1 MYHRGVEI
9 SASARIVGCLV
20 GGAVGDAL
28 GASVEF
34 DSYEAI
40 VQKHGAAGIV
50 DPAPAYGHPCPITD
64 DTQMT
69 LFTAEGLL
77 RAAVAGAADPTV
89 AIHRAYLRW
98 LHTQGCRSEH
108 PDFDDALDGW
118 LVREPGL
125 HSARAPGNTCIGG
138 LTRPRMGTP
147 DAPLNDSKGC
157 GGVMRIAPIGLVCAQ
172 PGPLAA
178 RACALSHGH
187 PSGWRAGYALA
198 EILGRQMRGES
209 VREAACAVVDDPT
222 IEGEVADALRAAIEL
237 GVRTRPPTVAAV
249 ASLGEGWVAEEALAI
264 AVYCVLASDDLATAV
279 RAAVNHGGDSD
290 STGSIAGQLAGAQ
303 WGERAIPR
311 AWRDALELR
320 EVVQTLAQDL
330 FSLRSDVTPTSRRY
344 PAG

>member
-1 MYHRGVEI
+1 M
-9 SASARIVGCLV
+9 V

-34 DSYEAI
+34 DTFAAI
-40 VQKHGAAGIV
+40 VQKHGPAGIV

-77 RAAVAGAADPTV
+77 RAARAGHADPT
-89 AIHRAYLRW
+89 ASIHRAYLRW

-108 PDFDDALDGW
+108 PDFEDALDGW

-125 HSARAPGNTCIGG
+125 HAARAPGNTCIGG
-138 LTRPRMGTP
+138 LTRPRRGSIE
-147 DAPLNDSKGC
+147 APLNDSKGC
-157 GGVMRIAPIGLVCAQ
+157 GGVMRIAPIGLVCET
-172 PGPLAA
+172 PGPVAA

-187 PSGWRAGYALA
+187 PSGWQAGYALA
-198 EILGRQMRGES
+198 EILGRQLQGQS
-209 VREAACAVVDDPT
+209 LEAAARAVADDPE
-222 IEGEVADALRAAIEL
+222 IAGEVADALRAAIER
-237 GVRTRPPTVAAV
+237 GTTRRPPTLADVE
-249 ASLGEGWVAEEALAI
+249 SLGEGWVAEEALAI
-264 AVYCVLASDDLATAV
+264 AVYCVLAADDLATAV

-303 WGERAIPR
+303 WGDEAIPA
-311 AWRDALELR
+311 AWRQALELR
-320 EVVQTLAQDL
+320 EVVETIAEDL
-330 FSLRSDVTPTSRRY
+330 FSLRSGVTPTSQRY